1 MITDK
6 LKNGS
11 STLSFSLYK
20 NHPFIDDIQE
30 EFYVETIE
38 NRYVIKNTND
48 QQTVKRYMCVLDL
61 ESLESKLW
69 IDGFSNVE
77 ATADATVRLA
87 IAGTGWSVESRSL
100 TTKKRTLRLD
110 SMNAYEIITKALTKW
125 DIEVRFNAKDKV
137 ITLSDNIGEDKG
149 VYFTDELN
157 LSTINIE
164 GDSTDFATRLYV
176 RGKDGLT
183 FADIN
188 GGKDYIENFT
198 YSDKVVSKLWVDER
212 YEHKESMLE
221 DARIKLE
228 GMCKPIKSYE
238 LEIVDLA
245 SLSQE
250 YDFLAYGI
258 GDTVTLLSAS
268 NKIRE
273 SHRIIE
279 MTRYP
284 LEPER
289 NKAVLSNGRLT
300 FEELQQKNEEMADTV
315 DGWANEDGT
324 LNGSKVD
331 GILTEQITDFEAK
344 VAQITDLT
352 VVNAKIDNLEAN
364 KASIGQLSAVV
375 ADIGELRANTATID
389 QLKATNAQIDNLKAQ
404 NVTISGNLQASNA
417 QIGLLESSVAN
428 IEKLYATKADID
440 ELRVIDANIQNAMI
454 TKADIHDLNAAVA
467 DIGILN
473 ADLATIKHLVGGNI
487 SSENIQSGGITS
499 DKLTIANG
507 FIKDAMIDSL
517 NANKIVAGRL
527 DTALVQ
533 VASAS
538 GNLVINDNTIQ
549 IRDANRVRVQIGK
562 DASNDYSMSVW
573 DSSGKLMFDA
583 RGLKADA
590 IKDSIIRNDMVA
602 PGANIDGSKL
612 NISSVVSSINNSSST
627 LKASKVEFDGIAQ
640 TLEVAFNAL
649 KVEVDETKSI
659 TESNTTAINVA
670 QGKINTLIQ
679 DTTIT
684 KNGQTIKLKD
694 EYSRLEQTV
703 SGLSSTVGAQQTII
717 DANTGKITATNSE
730 LSSLKQNVNGLSASV
745 STAQTT
751 LESHTTQIN
760 NKADLSV
767 VDSKFNDLKIGV
779 ANDLR
784 NGNFLRGLE
793 HWSVHDP
800 SGAGGSD
807 KMVYVVDGDNQWRP
821 LGKKTLEIRGTM
833 TTNRYGVASSIMKLD
848 PNTQYTVSGYCAG
861 HRVEKIQI
869 NVRDMNNSSANIF
882 TKDFTP
888 VSGGATLNT
897 WHRFE
902 LTFTTSSNTDF
913 LLNLYSVK
921 FKENGFVWFCDVQIQ
936 KGTKATAFVECAE
949 DIQSSIDTK
958 ANITDVYNKTEVYTK
973 AQTDSQINIAKDAI
987 NLGVST
993 TYETK
998 ANVESKA
1005 TVTLN
1010 SAKSYAD
1017 TKKQEAINTAS
1028 SDATTKANKAKTDA
1042 INSASSDATNKVNS
1056 AKNELN
1062 TEINKKVNSVDVY
1075 KKSETYTKAETDSK
1089 IKVAKDAIDLSVS
1102 TLQTTVTNH
1111 TTQINNKAD
1120 LNVVNQKID
1129 NLSVSATNLLDNSA
1143 PLSTSGWSNWSSISG
1158 LSTNMEVS
1166 TTDNSTHG
1174 KKGKIT
1180 FSGSVEGTA
1189 GRHRSPVQ
1197 KLTSGKTYSWS
1208 IWLRSGSGSLTVDV
1222 GAEQN
1227 GRRSVSVGT
1236 SWTRFTHTFV
1246 ANDSQYFA
1254 FIVRAKNI
1262 TSANSLYFHSVM
1274 LVEGDKPVAW
1284 QTSPTEVLLDK
1295 TNIEKVVDTKAN
1307 ITDVYNKT
1315 EVYTK
1320 AQTDSQIKVAK
1331 DSITQ
1336 SVSSTY
1342 ETKTNV
1348 TTQINGVKNT
1358 ISSLQTRVNTAE
1370 QKITDSAIVSTVTS
1384 SQTYRDNLN
1393 GKVSTNQIISSIN
1406 QTAESIKINAG
1417 KIDLSGYVT
1426 ISNLSGNGTTSIN
1439 GANIKTGVI
1448 KSTDSSFHLDL
1459 NNGRMAIYDS
1469 NKLLV
1474 TTHKMRD
1481 NKSGKYG
1488 MGILANND
1496 SFIALGLGDNDDNT
1510 IYKPYIALA
1519 AKSFGEYKP
1528 GINIKSRV
1536 EMDYNTLS
1544 NGALSY
1550 NGFKR
1555 NSGDYVILYASN
1567 NDSSYSKLIMELG
1580 DDNKTSFEINHK
1592 FYNKSSVDR
1601 IASFRAAGGSDSDAW
1616 GTVGINFYQHLSMNN
1631 YKIWGAQEI
1640 QSKSFLTVKAA
1651 IASLDVE
1658 ELALNKIARFNIGE
1672 DIKYRIPAGM
1682 QESIEYFGHADLQDN
1697 YCRVNL
1703 PIGFNHRGYIVTLS
1717 PLSSGDYEITKNDEY
1732 FEVRGN
1738 IKSFDYIVKGFI

>member
-20 NHPFIDDIQE
+20 NNPFINEIEE
-30 EFYVETIE
+30 EFYVETFE
-38 NRYVIKNTND
+38 NRYVIKSTTD

-87 IAGTGWSVESRSL
+87 IAGTGWSVESRNL

-110 SMNAYEIITKALTKW
+110 STNAYEIITKALTKW
-125 DIEVRFNAKDKV
+125 DIEVHFNAKDKV

-188 GGKDYIENFT
+188 SGKDYIENFT

-228 GMCKPIKSYE
+228 GMCKPVKSYE

-389 QLKATNAQIDNLKAQ
+389 QLKATNAQIENLKAE

-417 QIGLLESSVAN
+417 QIGLLESSVAT

-473 ADLATIKHLVGGNI
+473 ADLATIKHLVGGNL
-487 SSENIQSGGITS
+487 SSENIQAGGISS

-517 NANKIVAGRL
+517 NANKIATGQIN
-527 DTALVQ
+527 TAHVQ

-590 IKDSIIRNDMVA
+590 IKDSIIRDDMVA

-649 KVEVDETKSI
+649 QVEVDDVNSK

-703 SGLSSTVGAQQTII
+703 NGLSSTVGAQQTII

-730 LSSLKQNVNGLSASV
+730 LTSLKQNVNGLSMSV

-751 LESHTTQIN
+751 LQNHTTQLN

-767 VDSKFNDLKIGV
+767 VNQKIDNIQVGGRNLLVNSNKTVGESATREFIQFADLAPIIDEYGLIEYTISFDIKSKDITNTNRIQVYLQ
-779 ANDLR
+779 N
-784 NGNFLRGLE
+784 
-793 HWSVHDP
+793 
-800 SGAGGSD
+800 GSD
-807 KMVYVVDGDNQWRP
+807 TKYSFSKEIAVSTKFERKSITVIPTLNDATVKNAMLAFFGTYSTGNIPVVKNV
-821 LGKKTLEIRGTM
+821 K
-833 TTNRYGVASSIMKLD
+833 
-848 PNTQYTVSGYCAG
+848 
-861 HRVEKIQI
+861 VEKG
-869 NVRDMNNSSANIF
+869 NKNSDYTQA
-882 TKDFTP
+882 P
-888 VSGGATLNT
+888 
-897 WHRFE
+897 E
-902 LTFTTSSNTDF
+902 
-913 LLNLYSVK
+913 
-921 FKENGFVWFCDVQIQ
+921 DV
-936 KGTKATAFVECAE
+936 
-949 DIQSSIDTK
+949 QSSIDTK
-958 ANITDVYNKTEVYTK
+958 
-973 AQTDSQINIAKDAI
+973 S
-987 NLGVST
+987 
-993 TYETK
+993 
-998 ANVESKA
+998 
-1005 TVTLN
+1005 
-1010 SAKSYAD
+1010 
-1017 TKKQEAINTAS
+1017 
-1028 SDATTKANKAKTDA
+1028 
-1042 INSASSDATNKVNS
+1042 
-1056 AKNELN
+1056 
-1062 TEINKKVNSVDVY
+1062 
-1075 KKSETYTKAETDSK
+1075 
-1089 IKVAKDAIDLSVS
+1089 
-1102 TLQTTVTNH
+1102 
-1111 TTQINNKAD
+1111 
-1120 LNVVNQKID
+1120 
-1129 NLSVSATNLLDNSA
+1129 
-1143 PLSTSGWSNWSSISG
+1143 
-1158 LSTNMEVS
+1158 
-1166 TTDNSTHG
+1166 
-1174 KKGKIT
+1174 
-1180 FSGSVEGTA
+1180 
-1189 GRHRSPVQ
+1189 
-1197 KLTSGKTYSWS
+1197 
-1208 IWLRSGSGSLTVDV
+1208 
-1222 GAEQN
+1222 
-1227 GRRSVSVGT
+1227 
-1236 SWTRFTHTFV
+1236 
-1246 ANDSQYFA
+1246 
-1254 FIVRAKNI
+1254 
-1262 TSANSLYFHSVM
+1262 
-1274 LVEGDKPVAW
+1274 
-1284 QTSPTEVLLDK
+1284 
-1295 TNIEKVVDTKAN
+1295 N

-1342 ETKTNV
+1342 ETKSNV

-1384 SQTYRDNLN
+1384 STTYKNNLN
-1393 GKVSTNQIISSIN
+1393 GKVDTNKIISTIN
-1406 QTAESIKINAG
+1406 QTAEAVKINAS

-1426 ISNLSGNGTTSIN
+1426 ISNLSGNGTTTIN

-1448 KSTDSSFHLDL
+1448 KSTDSSFWIDL

-1469 NKLLV
+1469 NKLLAI
-1474 TTHKMRD
+1474 THKMKD

-1488 MGILANND
+1488 LGFQANRD
-1496 SFIALGLGDNDDNT
+1496 SFIALSIADNDDNT
-1510 IYKPYIALA
+1510 VYKPYIALA
-1519 AKSFGEYKP
+1519 AKELGDYKA
-1528 GINIKSRV
+1528 GINLLTTVNVNQNSLQNPQI
-1536 EMDYNTLS
+1536 LF
-1544 NGALSY
+1544 

-1555 NSGDYVILYASN
+1555 NSGDYATLYSTNQDSN
-1567 NDSSYSKLIMELG
+1567 NSKLILELG
-1580 DDNKTSFEINHK
+1580 NDYKSMFEIWHK
-1592 FYNKSSVDR
+1592 FYNKDSADLV
-1601 IASFRAAGGSDSDAW
+1601 ASFRGAGGSESNVSNV
-1616 GTVGINFYQHLSMNN
+1616 TGIKFFQNLGMQGKN
-1631 YKIWGAQEI
+1631 IWGIGTARADLIETQ
-1640 QSKSFLTVKAA
+1640 T
-1651 IASLDVE
+1651 ASVE
-1658 ELALNKIARFNIGE
+1658 EIDVQQLSLTKIARFNI
-1672 DIKYRIPAGM
+1672 DADVKYRIPASM
-1682 QESIEYFGHADLQDN
+1682 QESIEHFGHAELSDN

-1703 PIGFNHRGYIVTLS
+1703 PLGFNHRGYIITIS
-1717 PLSSGDYEITKNDEY
+1717 PLSSGEYEIIKHDEY
-1732 FEVRGN
+1732 FEIKGN
-1738 IKSFDYIVKGFI
+1738 IKSFDYIIKGFI

>member
-6 LKNGS
+6 LKNGR

-20 NHPFIDDIQE
+20 NNPFINEIEE
-30 EFYVETIE
+30 EFYVETFE
-38 NRYVIKNTND
+38 NRYIIKSTTN
-48 QQTVKRYMCVLDL
+48 QQTAKRYMCVLDL

-87 IAGTGWSVESRSL
+87 IAGTGWSVEARSL

-110 SMNAYEIITKALTKW
+110 STNAYEIITKALTKW
-125 DIEVRFNAKDKV
+125 DIEVRFSAKDKV

-157 LSTINIE
+157 LSTVNIE

-228 GMCKPIKSYE
+228 GMCKPVKSYE

-315 DGWANEDGT
+315 DGWANEDGS

-344 VAQITDLT
+344 VAQITDLS

-417 QIGLLESSVAN
+417 QIGVLESTVAN

-440 ELRVIDANIQNAMI
+440 ELRAVDATIENAMI

-487 SSENIQSGGITS
+487 SSDNIQTGGITS

-533 VASAS
+533 VSSKS

-590 IKDSIIRNDMVA
+590 IKDSIIRDDMIA

-612 NISSVVSSINNSSST
+612 NISSVVSSINNGSST

-649 KVEVDETKSI
+649 KIEVDETKSI

-694 EYSRLEQTV
+694 EYSRLEQSV
-703 SGLSSTVGAQQTII
+703 SGLSSTVGAQQTTI
-717 DANTGKITATNSE
+717 DEHTGKITATNSE
-730 LSSLKQNVNGLSASV
+730 ISSLKQNVDGLSMSV
-745 STAQTT
+745 SSAQTKIETHEELINNKADLSVVGDIALKANASDVYKKDEVYTKSQTDAQIKVAKDAINLGVSATYETKENVESKAT
-751 LESHTTQIN
+751 LTLNSAKSYADAKKQEAINSASTDATNKVNSAKNDLNTAINQKANSFEVYKKSETYTKAETDSKIKVAKDGIDLSISTLQTTVANHTTQIN

-767 VDSKFNDLKIGV
+767 VDEKIDNIQVGG
-779 ANDLR
+779 R
-784 NGNFLRGLE
+784 NLIIRSNEIPNKML
-793 HWSVHDP
+793 DQ
-800 SGAGGSD
+800 SGALVSSDTTSVMRDFISVNAGETLTFQKEDGSEQFRWNCYD
-807 KMVYVVDGDNQWRP
+807 AEKKFISRVSNRNNIFQWRVP
-821 LGKKTLEIRGTM
+821 ENARHIWVSYPKKGD
-833 TTNRYGVASSIMKLD
+833 V
-848 PNTQYTVSGYCAG
+848 
-861 HRVEKIQI
+861 KI
-869 NVRDMNNSSANIF
+869 
-882 TKDFTP
+882 
-888 VSGGATLNT
+888 
-897 WHRFE
+897 E
-902 LTFTTSSNTDF
+902 
-913 LLNLYSVK
+913 
-921 FKENGFVWFCDVQIQ
+921 
-936 KGTKATAFVECAE
+936 KGTKATDWSPAPE
-949 DIQSSIDTK
+949 DVQTSIDTK
-958 ANITDVYNKTEVYTK
+958 ANITDVYQKSEVYTK

-998 ANVESKA
+998 ENVEFKA
-1005 TVTLN
+1005 TLTLD

-1017 TKKQEAINTAS
+1017 TKKQEAIN
-1028 SDATTKANKAKTDA
+1028 
-1042 INSASSDATNKVNS
+1042 SASTDATNKVNS
-1056 AKNELN
+1056 AKSELN
-1062 TEINKKVNSVDVY
+1062 TSINQKANSVDVY
-1075 KKSETYTKAETDSK
+1075 KKTETYTKSETDSK
-1089 IKVAKDAIDLSVS
+1089 
-1102 TLQTTVTNH
+1102 
-1111 TTQINNKAD
+1111 
-1120 LNVVNQKID
+1120 
-1129 NLSVSATNLLDNSA
+1129 
-1143 PLSTSGWSNWSSISG
+1143 
-1158 LSTNMEVS
+1158 
-1166 TTDNSTHG
+1166 
-1174 KKGKIT
+1174 
-1180 FSGSVEGTA
+1180 
-1189 GRHRSPVQ
+1189 
-1197 KLTSGKTYSWS
+1197 
-1208 IWLRSGSGSLTVDV
+1208 
-1222 GAEQN
+1222 
-1227 GRRSVSVGT
+1227 
-1236 SWTRFTHTFV
+1236 
-1246 ANDSQYFA
+1246 
-1254 FIVRAKNI
+1254 
-1262 TSANSLYFHSVM
+1262 
-1274 LVEGDKPVAW
+1274 
-1284 QTSPTEVLLDK
+1284 
-1295 TNIEKVVDTKAN
+1295 
-1307 ITDVYNKT
+1307 
-1315 EVYTK
+1315 
-1320 AQTDSQIKVAK
+1320 IKVAK

-1336 SVSSTY
+1336 SVSTTY
-1342 ETKTNV
+1342 ETKSNV

-1384 SQTYRDNLN
+1384 SQTYRDDLSD
-1393 GKVSTNQIISSIN
+1393 KVSTEHIISSIN
-1406 QTAESIKINAG
+1406 QTAEAIKIDAS

-1448 KSTDSSFHLDL
+1448 KSTDSSFWLDL
-1459 NNGRMAIYDS
+1459 NNSRMAIYDNS
-1469 NKLLV
+1469 KLLAI
-1474 TTHKMRD
+1474 THKMRD

-1488 MGILANND
+1488 LGFQANRD
-1496 SFIALGLGDNDDNT
+1496 SFIALSIADNDDNT

-1519 AKSFGEYKP
+1519 AKQIGDYKA
-1528 GINIKSRV
+1528 GINLLTAINVNQNSLQNPQV
-1536 EMDYNTLS
+1536 LF
-1544 NGALSY
+1544 
-1550 NGFKR
+1550 NGFER
-1555 NSGDYVILYASN
+1555 NAGDYATLYAAGSK
-1567 NDSSYSKLIMELG
+1567 SSGSKLMLELG
-1580 DDNKTSFEINHK
+1580 DDFYTTFEIWHK
-1592 FYNKSSVDR
+1592 FYNKSGADFV
-1601 IASFRAAGGSDSDAW
+1601 ASFRAAGGSESNVSNV
-1616 GTVGINFYQHLSMNN
+1616 TGIKFFQNLGMQGKN
-1631 YKIWGAQEI
+1631 IWGIGTARADLIETQTASVKEI
-1640 QSKSFLTVKAA
+1640 
-1651 IASLDVE
+1651 DVQQ
-1658 ELALNKIARFNIGE
+1658 LALTKIARFNLDE
-1672 DIKYRIPAGM
+1672 DIKYRIPASLL
-1682 QESIEYFGHADLQDN
+1682 ESIEHFGYAELSDN
-1697 YCRVNL
+1697 YCRVDF
-1703 PIGFNHRGYIVTLS
+1703 PIGFNHRGYILTIS
-1717 PLSSGDYEITKNDEY
+1717 PLSSGDYEIIKCDEY
-1732 FEVRGN
+1732 FEIRGN
-1738 IKSFDYIVKGFI
+1738 IKSFDYIVKGYI